1 MAGEHREVDPR
12 DFQRITYRGV
22 GLAAFTPYPMI
33 RWRRKGAG
41 TPRRVTYRGV
51 GLAAFMPSQNIIR
64 RARSQ
69 RVPTVKARKSP
80 VTIPEPL
87 PSESV
92 QRTLRQA
99 IDDVE
104 RVRKV
109 RQEQRSARRWFRR
122 R

>member
-1 MAGEHREVDPR
+1 M
-12 DFQRITYRGV
+12 
-22 GLAAFTPYPMI
+22 
-33 RWRRKGAG
+33 G
-41 TPRRVTYRGV
+41 TSPSRHVTYRGV
-51 GLAAFMPSQNIIR
+51 GLAAFKPNPNIIR
-64 RARSQ
+64 RARSP
-69 RVPTVKARKSP
+69 RVPTVTARKSP

-109 RQEQRSARRWFRR
+109 RQEQRSARRWFRKR
-122 R
+122 